1 MAKRIEAASNVAII
15 LFVLV
20 SGAVLVRQLVRPA
33 AAPTPAPAAR
43 APASGTVP
51 GRAPAVTPGTR
62 IDVPG
67 INWASR
73 KKHVVLVLSSTC
85 HFCQEGGP
93 FYRRLVEE
101 AHRSQAAVQ
110 AVMPQGEK
118 EATTFLT
125 NMGVSVDTLVSAS
138 PASLGVRGT
147 PTVLLVDDGGTVT
160 GAWPGKL
167 PPERETELL
176 ACLAGTSESWEEQ
189 L

>member
-1 MAKRIEAASNVAII
+1 MRERLAHWIETISNVAII

-20 SGAVLVRQLVRPA
+20 SGAVLVHQVVRSA
-33 AAPTPAPAAR
+33 AAPTAAPPARTAAS
-43 APASGTVP
+43 ATVP

-73 KKHVVLVLSSTC
+73 KKNVVLVLSSTC
-85 HFCQEGGP
+85 HFCQEGGA

-125 NMGVSVDTLVSAS
+125 NMGVSVDKLVSAS

-147 PTVLLVDDGGTVT
+147 PTVLLVDGAGKVT

-176 ACLAGTSESWEEQ
+176 ARLAGTAE
-189 L
+189 